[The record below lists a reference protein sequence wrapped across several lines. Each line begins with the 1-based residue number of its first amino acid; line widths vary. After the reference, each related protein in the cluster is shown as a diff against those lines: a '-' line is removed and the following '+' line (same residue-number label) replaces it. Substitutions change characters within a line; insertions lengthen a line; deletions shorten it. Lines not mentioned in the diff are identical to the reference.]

1 MTCYIKWGDKRSR
14 TFKIPLGIK
23 QGGINSPE
31 FFSCYVDEIIHL
43 MKQNKVGCHIRQ
55 LFLAI
60 ILFADDMCLLAP
72 TRSSLQ
78 KLIDKSAS
86 FCQKKGL
93 NFSPKK
99 SKVLIFSK
107 KKVDT
112 EKLKPILLNGG
123 EVEYVTSIKY
133 LGVSIECN

>member
-1 MTCYIKWGDKRSR
+1 
-14 TFKIPLGIK
+14 
-23 QGGINSPE
+23 
-31 FFSCYVDEIIHL
+31 
-43 MKQNKVGCHIRQ
+43 
-55 LFLAI
+55 
-60 ILFADDMCLLAP
+60 MCLLAP

-93 NFSPKK
+93 NFNPKK

-107 KKVDT
+107 KKVET

-133 LGVSIECN
+133 LGVSIECNRGLTFSAKSDLQTFHRAANSILTVLKKPSEEILLHLLSTNCILMV